1 MSSVMPTD
9 PSLQIQCI
17 QVLIDF
23 WRNFL
28 KLTGCVSERRIVS
41 SKTILIQRARDLA
54 SMARHHINTS
64 YPAECHN
71 ASENKWTCVSR
82 TRARTYMAWMA
93 DMWYEE
99 HALDGVKMSEIKMK
113 EHYRMLRV
121 IRNALNERMK
131 WHDDKERMARV
142 IRNALSERMKWHDV
156 MKRHEMWWMK
166 SMNKQ
171 NMIMSDG
178 VEEVHSNEWKAW
190 KEWGNGDSWTN
201 T

>member
-1 MSSVMPTD
+1 MEGITSGFVKITNLIVFILWKAFCECAEADIGGSLMTLALFLLCFLMICLFAKSQMCTVRVTTVGESIVCVMYESHICVVLPEYLLFGSCKSLWSLRQMSSVMPTD

-71 ASENKWTCVSR
+71 ASENK
-82 TRARTYMAWMA
+82 
-93 DMWYEE
+93 
-99 HALDGVKMSEIKMK
+99 
-113 EHYRMLRV
+113 
-121 IRNALNERMK
+121 
-131 WHDDKERMARV
+131 
-142 IRNALSERMKWHDV
+142 
-156 MKRHEMWWMK
+156 
-166 SMNKQ
+166 
-171 NMIMSDG
+171 
-178 VEEVHSNEWKAW
+178 
-190 KEWGNGDSWTN
+190 
-201 T
+201 

>member
-1 MSSVMPTD
+1 MEGITSGFVKITNLIVFILWKAFCECAEADIGGSLMTLALFLLCFLMICLFAKSQMCTGAFQLLPALASKHADAVSKVSCKPLWSLRQMSSVMPTD

-71 ASENKWTCVSR
+71 ASENK
-82 TRARTYMAWMA
+82 
-93 DMWYEE
+93 
-99 HALDGVKMSEIKMK
+99 
-113 EHYRMLRV
+113 
-121 IRNALNERMK
+121 
-131 WHDDKERMARV
+131 
-142 IRNALSERMKWHDV
+142 
-156 MKRHEMWWMK
+156 
-166 SMNKQ
+166 
-171 NMIMSDG
+171 
-178 VEEVHSNEWKAW
+178 
-190 KEWGNGDSWTN
+190 
-201 T
+201 